1 MSRDYY
7 EILGVS
13 KDADKKQIKSAFKR
27 MARKY
32 HPDVA
37 EDKED
42 AERKFGEINE
52 AYSVLSD
59 DEKRAHYDRFG
70 VAPGVNQGQG
80 GGPGG
85 FGGFGGGFGDIFDAI
100 FGGMGGGGGRQ
111 RRRGPARGADLRMGV
126 RVTLLEAFEGTT
138 KEVELTT
145 DVTCPKCDG
154 KRTQSSDGFRN
165 CRECHGTGQIHQSIS
180 TPFGRITQ
188 SAPCAAC
195 RGEGRT
201 LTDPCG
207 HCDGRGVVAKSRT
220 LEVKI
225 PPGID
230 TGRMI
235 RIDGEGAP
243 GRMGGPPGDLYLEID
258 VEENEDFDRRGDDLI
273 HKLKIR
279 FTDAALGDKVKVTL
293 LNGEEQSLDIPAGT
307 QNNTIFRVKGKGM
320 PKLGRK
326 AHGDL
331 HVIVEV
337 MVPTKLNGKQKKLLR
352 EFADAGPQHAEP
364 SFFAKIKDAIFG

>member
-7 EILGVS
+7 EILGVP

-27 MARKY
+27 LARQY

-37 EDKED
+37 EDKKE
-42 AERKFGEINE
+42 AEQKFGEINE
-52 AYSVLSD
+52 AYSCLMD
-59 DEKRAHYDRFG
+59 DDSRAHYDRFG
-70 VAPGVNQGQG
+70 VAPGVNQGG
-80 GGPGG
+80 GGAGGG

-111 RRRGPARGADLRMGV
+111 RRHGPARGADLRMGV
-126 RVTLLEAFEGTT
+126 RVTLLEAFEGTS
-138 KEVELTT
+138 KELELTT
-145 DVTCPKCDG
+145 DVTCPECEG
-154 KRTQSSDGFRN
+154 KRTKSSDGFRN
-165 CRECHGTGQIHQSIS
+165 CRECRGTGQVHQSIS

-201 LTDPCG
+201 LTDPCSK
-207 HCDGRGVVAKSRT
+207 CDGRGAVSKTRT

-225 PPGID
+225 PAGID

-258 VEENEDFDRRGDDLI
+258 VEESKEFDRRGDDLI
-273 HKLKIR
+273 HKLKVK
-279 FTDAALGDKVKVTL
+279 FTDAALGEKVKL
-293 LNGEEQSLDIPAGT
+293 SMLNGDEETLDIPAGT
-307 QNNTIFRVKGKGM
+307 QNSTIFRIKGKGM
-320 PKLGRK
+320 PRLGRNSR
-326 AHGDL
+326 GDL
-331 HVIVEV
+331 HVVVEV
-337 MVPTKLNGKQKKLLR
+337 MVPTKLNSKQKKLLR